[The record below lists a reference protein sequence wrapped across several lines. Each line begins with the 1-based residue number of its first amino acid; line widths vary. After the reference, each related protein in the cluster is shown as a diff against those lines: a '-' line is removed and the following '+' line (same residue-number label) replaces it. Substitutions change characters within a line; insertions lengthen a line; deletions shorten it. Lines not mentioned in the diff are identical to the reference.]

1 MLRIFQ
7 IWASKYAYDMLMLR
21 QDFPTLPTLCI
32 KTKINSNFY
41 FHTSSWCL
49 EGLHKTFWGTIES
62 ENKNFTIIFSLRP
75 GKVREALIVHSFNSY
90 SNLKIQVT
98 DFPSFYEDPNSHSI
112 IFFWLTPRMLL
123 PIINDD
129 ALFIKVFLFS
139 RLCVWF
145 LNYIWVKGPVTF
157 IWIFRDIFQLGSML

>member
-1 MLRIFQ
+1 M
-7 IWASKYAYDMLMLR
+7 
-21 QDFPTLPTLCI
+21 
-32 KTKINSNFY
+32 
-41 FHTSSWCL
+41 
-49 EGLHKTFWGTIES
+49 
-62 ENKNFTIIFSLRP
+62 
-75 GKVREALIVHSFNSY
+75 LIVHSFNSY
-90 SNLKIQVT
+90 SNLKIQVM

-112 IFFWLTPRMLL
+112 IFFWLTLRMLL